1 MFRCLECNVPA
12 DGSCPTKV
20 FGNNLTVIQSS
31 QNPAADISKKH
42 VAITFHTVCEAIAA
56 HITATYWLKGKFNLF
71 VIMTKQIP
79 KPEFMG
85 HCDYIFWCPNFH
97 IRDFHNLNEYYGTI
111 NQIPSSVH
119 VERRSLSGGRL
130 NESF

>member
-31 QNPAADISKKH
+31 QNPAADFSKKH